1 MIDEAVWYD
10 CIIDYTYLVC
20 LQSERFPMS
29 LTGSRDWF
37 NYVIIGA
44 KNKVITTL
52 RSENY
57 NIII

>member
-1 MIDEAVWYD
+1 
-10 CIIDYTYLVC
+10 
-20 LQSERFPMS
+20 MS